1 MAVAGVVAVAV
12 VIRGREVLV
21 GRRSPRAVD
30 GPGLDEFPGGK
41 VEPGET
47 PAEAAVRECLE
58 ESGLKIRPG
67 PLLDR
72 ARGWSSKGP
81 IEVWFFACQAEAD
94 DPPQPPFGWVPL
106 RSLAGLHFPETNRR
120 VLGMLAA
127 EQLPSS
133 QGGSQ
138 PPRESG

>member
-1 MAVAGVVAVAV
+1 VVAVAV

-21 GRRSPRAVD
+21 GRRSSRAVD

-58 ESGLKIRPG
+58 ESGLRVQPG

-72 ARGWSSKGP
+72 AHGWSSNGP
-81 IEVWFFACQAEAD
+81 IEVCFFACRAEAD
-94 DPPQPPFGWVPL
+94 DTPQPPFGWVPL
-106 RSLAGLHFPETNRR
+106 ESLARLRFPETNRR

-127 EQLPSS
+127 GDLPAA
-133 QGGSQ
+133 
-138 PPRESG
+138 